1 MECANKYLDIYDKLN
16 NQPHLQEIIRNY
28 YYDDILNEQARHAK
42 FHVLDT
48 LNYAFNNAITHQ
60 KQIYG
65 WIEDENCF
73 LRFIRP
79 PVFYEVIRYGKLGE
93 QIYGF
98 RGIIEQYYGNDWI
111 DYYSYEYGSDS
122 EVH

>member
-48 LNYAFNNAITHQ
+48 LNYAFNLCKNTS
-60 KQIYG
+60 KTNL
-65 WIEDENCF
+65 WLD
-73 LRFIRP
+73 RR
-79 PVFYEVIRYGKLGE
+79 
-93 QIYGF
+93 
-98 RGIIEQYYGNDWI
+98 
-111 DYYSYEYGSDS
+111 
-122 EVH
+122 